1 MISVFSSDIRREFP
15 NLLKWWFGCAIA
27 MGVAFPL
34 IAAVSL
40 GALGYAM
47 GLSAPDVAWAFLR
60 DSQEPML
67 MAVAGLHLFGVVA
80 VFIGY
85 GFVVEISSL
94 LFSGGGSML
103 VSLIVLSVSLAAL
116 AASRA
121 VAIRVSPS
129 AGAAVR
135 RAEFA
140 LGFPA
145 FRPSRAG
152 LLRASN
158 PAGAVPR
165 LE

>member
-1 MISVFSSDIRREFP
+1 MVSIFNSDIRREFP
-15 NLLKWWFGCAIA
+15 NLLKWWFGCVAV

-47 GLSAPDVAWAFLR
+47 GLSAPDVAWTFLR

-121 VAIRVSPS
+121 VAIRAAPS
-129 AGAAVR
+129 GGMPRFAG
-135 RAEFA
+135 FA

>member
-1 MISVFSSDIRREFP
+1 MISIFSSDIRREFP
-15 NLLKWWFGCAIA
+15 NLLKWWFGCAA
-27 MGVAFPL
+27 VMGVAFPL

-47 GLSAPDVAWAFLR
+47 GLSAPDVAWTFLR

-121 VAIRVSPS
+121 VAIRVSTS
-129 AGAAVR
+129 AGAAAR

>member
-1 MISVFSSDIRREFP
+1 MVSIFSSDIRREFP
-15 NLLKWWFGCAIA
+15 NLLKWWFGCAIV
-27 MGVAFPL
+27 MGAAFPL

-40 GALGYAM
+40 GAVGYAM

-67 MAVAGLHLFGVVA
+67 MAVGGLHFFGMVA

-85 GFVVEISSL
+85 GFAVEISSL
-94 LFSGGGSML
+94 LFSGGGL
-103 VSLIVLSVSLAAL
+103 LLAAL
-116 AASRA
+116 LAVSASLIGMAFSAAA
-121 VAIRVSPS
+121 FRVEFGAS
-129 AGAAVR
+129 AR
-135 RAEFA
+135 RAEAA
-140 LGFPA
+140 LRFPA

>member
-1 MISVFSSDIRREFP
+1 MISVFNSDIRREFP
-15 NLLKWWFGCAIA
+15 NLLKWWFGCAA
-27 MGVAFPL
+27 VMGVAFPL

-121 VAIRVSPS
+121 VAIGVSPS
-129 AGAAVR
+129 GVMPRFAG
-135 RAEFA
+135 FA
-140 LGFPA
+140 LGLFPA